1 MKNKESKQVKT
12 SIMLKIYRLMPL
24 LLLFMIGL
32 IKTTTLS
39 YHQKVFK
46 TVLILISCMILILF
60 VFLSGR
66 KKSELTLLHI
76 FFGIFLFLYF
86 FQYVVTF
93 FSGEISYDREYYIA
107 NYIFLLVFSFFTSM
121 FFSEESDFLWAM
133 KLIAVFM
140 VVLFCISTHD
150 FINYVSYPKNIT
162 PKLYTT
168 VCENLSA
175 NDIAQLDYFYQS
187 NSKNY
192 SLRFSLNK
200 ENKTILKDLLKKGK
214 YYTSVNYKSL
224 ITFFRPAL
232 SFGNTNYF
240 AAYLIGLLPLGIMS
254 FFCLFDRRKSI
265 RENKTAVIYG
275 VMALLGFI
283 PLLFTQTTSA
293 FFGLF
298 VTGVFLVIPTIV
310 CASSFSKKTKIILL
324 SAEAFI
330 FLILPMILWL
340 LLPDLVGTLFP
351 RVIKKLSAP
360 EFAIR
365 DRLNGWTPALQLFV
379 RHPITG
385 AGLGTIYP
393 ASFKYMSKYF
403 YIYSDS
409 NSFKHAHN
417 EFIELLGEGGIIAL
431 LLFLFLCLFIIVNM
445 IRIYFRKDLSKVIR
459 YSALGIAAGIC
470 SILGQQCFDLSL
482 RMSVTMA
489 AFFWLI
495 GAGFFLMQKCPA
507 SNGKLLFLWQKKIAV
522 PNFIIAAAALILFLI
537 GWRLAAPLFS
547 AEYNLIKALHSKNQR
562 EILLEKAH
570 RAMPQNP
577 YVLNNS
583 FSYHSSMMQMGINQF
598 ENALQ
603 ENDNE
608 KINYIKTFIQNMY
621 QKAYSDISLLSQSIP
636 GYQDIWSK
644 RCSLNIQYLR
654 FLTAN
659 YNFSPNDEY
668 LGSMTSLKEEILND
682 LECSLNQNFL
692 NISNHLLRIYLLSE
706 LRASDELSNAIM
718 EYFEAKLLVDYAK
731 KKRLLQE
738 NIKISFTNEDVAEA
752 KQVGSDWY
760 FSIPKKII
768 DETCSSIISGGNV
781 SDELGKLYKII
792 TTQEDNK

>member
-1 MKNKESKQVKT
+1 MKHKESMQNKT
-12 SIMLKIYRLMPL
+12 LIVMKMYRLMPL
-24 LLLFMIGL
+24 LLLFFIGL
-32 IKTTTLS
+32 VKTTTLS

-46 TVLILISCMILILF
+46 TILILISCMVLILF
-60 VFLSGR
+60 IFLSGR

-86 FQYVVTF
+86 FQYVATF

-121 FFSEESDFLWAM
+121 FFSEESDFLWGM

-140 VVLFCISTHD
+140 VVLFCISMHD
-150 FINYVSYPKNIT
+150 FVNYVSYPKNIT
-162 PKLYTT
+162 PKLYKI
-168 VCENLSA
+168 VCGNLSA
-175 NDIAQLDYFYQS
+175 DDSAQLDYFYNG
-187 NSKNY
+187 NSKSY
-192 SLRFSLNK
+192 KLSVSLNK
-200 ENKTILKDLLKKGK
+200 ENKTILKSLLKKGK

-240 AAYLIGLLPLGIMS
+240 AAYLIGILPLGIMS

-265 RENKTAVIYG
+265 KENKTAVMYG
-275 VMALLGFI
+275 IMASLGFI

-298 VTGVFLVIPTIV
+298 VTGVFLIIPTIV
-310 CASSFSKKTKIILL
+310 CASSFSRKTKIILL
-324 SAEAFI
+324 STEAFI
-330 FLILPMILWL
+330 FLLLPIILWL
-340 LLPDLVGTLFP
+340 LLPDLIGTLFP

-365 DRLNGWTPALQLFV
+365 DRLNGWTPALHLFA

-393 ASFKYMSKYF
+393 ASFTYMSKYF
-403 YIYSDS
+403 YIYSAS

-417 EFIELLGEGGIIAL
+417 EFIELLGEGGIFAL

-445 IRIYFRKDLSKVIR
+445 IRIYFKKDLSKIMR

-495 GAGFFLMQKCPA
+495 GAGFFLTLKCPA
-507 SNGKLLFLWQKKIAV
+507 DNGKLSILWQKKIAM
-522 PNFIIAAAALILFLI
+522 PNFIIATVALVLVFA
-537 GWRLAAPLFS
+537 GWCLATPLFS
-547 AEYNLIKALHSKNQR
+547 AEYNLIQALRSKNQK
-562 EILLEKAH
+562 EILLQKAH
-570 RAMPQNP
+570 KAMPQNP
-577 YVLNNS
+577 YVLSNS

-598 ENALQ
+598 EDILQ
-603 ENDNE
+603 ENNNE
-608 KINYIKTFIQNMY
+608 KINYMKAFIQNMY

-654 FLTAN
+654 FLAAN
-659 YNFSPNDEY
+659 YNFDPNDEY
-668 LGSMTSLKEEILND
+668 ITSITSLKKEILDD
-682 LECSLNQNFL
+682 LESSLNQNFL
-692 NISNHLLRIYLLSE
+692 NVSNHLSRIYLLAE
-706 LRASDELSNAIM
+706 LKSSDDVCNAVM
-718 EYFEAKLLVDYAK
+718 EYLEAKLLVDYAK

-738 NIKISFTNEDVAEA
+738 NIKISFTNSEAAEA
-752 KQVGSDWY
+752 KQVGNNWY
-760 FSIPKKII
+760 FSIPKKFVN
-768 DETCSSIISGGNV
+768 ETGSNICNGNTV
-781 SDELGKLYKII
+781 SNELEKLYKII
-792 TTQEDNK
+792 TTIQGE